1 MGQSELSI
9 ELADEQALGELARRV
24 AAGWLAAGRDEFV
37 SVGLCGELGAG
48 KTAWVRALLR
58 GLGYT
63 GRVPSPTYTLME
75 IYEID
80 PISLIHMDLYRIGG
94 DEELAQLGI
103 RDWLGQPGCWVLTEW
118 PQHAPRWFER
128 CNVVLHLEVR
138 GDTARRLSCRARDA
152 AAERWLA
159 PFEPTP

>member
-9 ELADEQALGELARRV
+9 DIADEHALSELAGRV
-24 AAGWLAAGRDEFV
+24 AVDWLSSGQEAFV

-58 GLGYT
+58 GLGYG

-75 IYEID
+75 IYEIG
-80 PISLIHMDLYRIGG
+80 PISLIHIDLYRIDG

-118 PQHAPRWFER
+118 PQRAAGWYAQ
-128 CNVVLHLEVR
+128 CDIVLRLEVLSA
-138 GDTARRLSCRARDA
+138 TARRLYCRAREPA
-152 AAERWLA
+152 SEHWLR
-159 PFEPTP
+159 PFELT